1 MTPFAA
7 TAVFEQLRA
16 RLIAISLRIV
26 GNRFDAE
33 DIVQDCFFKW
43 HRADPATLATP
54 AAWLTTVVQHQSID
68 YLRRRARA
76 EKTMQAAPMAEEWT
90 PTTAAALP
98 EDSLLRCAE
107 LGAALARMLAYLSP
121 SERLALVLYEAC
133 DCSHAKI
140 AAVLGTSAVNAR
152 QHLARARR
160 RLRHVGETAREKA
173 PEEQLCRLLVLRFQ
187 AAINGYDVAALATLL
202 ADEEPMAVHAAPPL
216 AQHGSA
222 CANDASYVRAA

>member
-1 MTPFAA
+1 MTHSAA
-7 TAVFEQLRA
+7 TVVFEQLRA

-43 HRADPATLATP
+43 HCADPAAVATP

-76 EKTMQAAPMAEEWT
+76 DKTMQAALMAEEWT
-90 PTTAAALP
+90 PTTAPALP
-98 EDSLLRCAE
+98 EHGLLQSAE
-107 LGAALARMLAYLSP
+107 LGAALAHMLAYLSP
-121 SERLALVLYEAC
+121 SERLALVLHDAC

-140 AAVLGTSAVNAR
+140 GALLGTSAVNAR
-152 QHLARARR
+152 QYLARARR
-160 RLRHVGETAREKA
+160 RLRKVEDQALEKA

-187 AAINGYDVAALATLL
+187 AAINGHDVAALATLL
-202 ADEEPMAVHAAPPL
+202 AEEQPMAVHAAPPL

>member
-1 MTPFAA
+1 MTHSAA

-16 RLIAISLRIV
+16 RLVAISLRIV

-43 HRADPATLATP
+43 HRADPATFATP
-54 AAWLTTVVQHQSID
+54 AAWLTTVVQRQSID
-68 YLRRRARA
+68 YLRRRARR
-76 EKTMQAAPMAEEWT
+76 EKAMQAAQVAEEWT
-90 PTTAAALP
+90 ATAAPLP
-98 EDSLLRCAE
+98 EDGLLRSAE
-107 LGAALARMLAYLSP
+107 LAAALARMLAYLSP
-121 SERLALVLYEAC
+121 SERLALVLHDAC
-133 DCSHAKI
+133 DSSHEKI
-140 AAVLGTSAVNAR
+140 AALLGTSAVNAR

-160 RLRHVGETAREKA
+160 RLRKVEDQALDKA

-187 AAINGYDVAALATLL
+187 AAINGDDVAALATLMG
-202 ADEEPMAVHAAPPL
+202 DEQPMAVRAAPPL